1 MTDLCSEVL
10 EMWPE
15 FEELCWCEEDGAES
29 LDHVRRK
36 LHVLFMEQDLG
47 AAAVDILRA
56 QQ

>member
-1 MTDLCSEVL
+1 MR
-10 EMWPE
+10 PE
-15 FEELCWCEEDGAES
+15 FEELCRCEQDGAER

-36 LHVLFMEQDLG
+36 LHVLFVEQDLR